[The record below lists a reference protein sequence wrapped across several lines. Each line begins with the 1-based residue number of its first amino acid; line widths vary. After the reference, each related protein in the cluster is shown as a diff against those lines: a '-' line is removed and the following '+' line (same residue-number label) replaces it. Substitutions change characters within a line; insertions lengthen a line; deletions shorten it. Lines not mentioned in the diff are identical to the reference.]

1 MSRVSGL
8 IIAVLAAA
16 AAAAGVGAC
25 EQSPYVQGKAIYE
38 YKCANCHQPDGTG
51 LVGNIPPLAGA
62 DWLVEHRD
70 EVMCVIRYGMAG
82 EMEVNG
88 LTYDGVMQGYPELSP
103 TEAVNVA
110 NYILDA
116 WGNDLPPLPGSAA
129 QALIDSCGERE
140 TIMLSNPQSTR

>member
-1 MSRVSGL
+1 MSRASA
-8 IIAVLAAA
+8 AVAAA
-16 AAAAGVGAC
+16 CALAGAAAGLEAC

-62 DWLVEHRD
+62 DWLVDHRD
-70 EVMCVIRYGMAG
+70 ELMCVLRYGMRG
-82 EMEVNG
+82 PMEVNG
-88 LTYDGVMQGYPELSP
+88 LPYNGVMQGYPELSP
-103 TEAVNVA
+103 TEMVNVA

-129 QALIDSCGERE
+129 QQLIDTCGERE
-140 TIMLSNPQSTR
+140 TIRLGNPQQLR

>member
-1 MSRVSGL
+1 MSVAEPTVGLLVSAAL
-8 IIAVLAAA
+8 AVT
-16 AAAAGVGAC
+16 GFGAC
-25 EQSPYVQGKAIYE
+25 DDNPYVQGRAIYE

-62 DWLVEHRD
+62 DWLVEHRG

-82 EMEVNG
+82 EVVVNG
-88 LTYDGVMQGYPELSP
+88 LPYDGIMQGFPELSP

-140 TIMLSNPQSTR
+140 SIVLGNPQSQG